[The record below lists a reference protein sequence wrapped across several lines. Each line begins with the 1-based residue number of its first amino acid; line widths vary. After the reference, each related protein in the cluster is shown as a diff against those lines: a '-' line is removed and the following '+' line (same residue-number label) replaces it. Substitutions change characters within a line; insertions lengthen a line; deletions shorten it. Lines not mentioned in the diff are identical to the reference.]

1 MTATDFLTIL
11 GLALAVW
18 AIIPKKERNFIMLFF
33 SKKQMVLF
41 GLCLVYLHYLFAF
54 DWLLENWFPWLSIFT
69 LEKGIPSST
78 WAYLFSLIII
88 GAPVLQVVL
97 GFFSYSRRTEL
108 ISLYNTLLKDD
119 DIDLLVEYIE
129 KYHINDI
136 QEYLKGL
143 SHLPEKENIDMIL
156 RRRTQKDEAFDKLIK
171 PRRMQFA
178 ANVYGRIL
186 QSEDFINKAASKY
199 PELFATAFSGM
210 ETEKAANPDLV
221 KLYIENIFETKNQ
234 SFVKELKLVN
244 DSESSIES
252 LYESY
257 DIPILNG
264 LLTHTKAAF
273 RNNVWYPVGEKSIK
287 SIKYDEEQKLFLQ
300 KKYDSDLESELWNQK
315 AYIAIVYFDYMVR
328 ETIYKDSEW
337 HMWLFYYRSVT
348 KELIELIP
356 AENEYIVNA
365 ERPSIAHSLIVDMIW
380 NMRGWLDLAKEQ
392 NVEHRVIDTIKCLG
406 DCLNS
411 ICLAEER
418 KVSLAFKVRQ
428 LNLIISLWFEYQYHK
443 DNMAVKL
450 ATNWLVMM
458 FLNPKGVDSTYQPV
472 NDEYL
477 VVMRKAWY
485 DFDKIRY
492 QNNKV
497 GEKSIKEFIDKI
509 IVPLEIN

>member
-1 MTATDFLTIL
+1 MNATDFLTIL

-41 GLCLVYLHYLFAF
+41 GLSLVYLHYLFAF
-54 DWLLENWFPWLSIFT
+54 DWLLENWFPWLSVFT
-69 LEKGIPSST
+69 FEKGIPSST

-88 GAPVLQVVL
+88 GAPVLQVVS
-97 GFFSYSRRTEL
+97 GFFSSSRRTEL
-108 ISLYNTLLKDD
+108 ISLYNTLLKED

-136 QEYLKGL
+136 QAYLKGL

-199 PELFATAFSGM
+199 PELFAAAFSGM

-234 SFVKELKLVN
+234 SFVRELKIVN

-252 LYESY
+252 IFINY
-257 DIPILNG
+257 DIPILYG
-264 LLTHTKAAF
+264 LLSHTKAAF
-273 RNNVWYPVGEKSIK
+273 RNAVWYPVSEKGIL
-287 SIKYDEEQKLFLQ
+287 SIKYDEEQKVFLQ

-315 AYIAIVYFDYMVR
+315 VHIAIVYFDYMVR

-337 HMWLFYYRSVT
+337 HMWLFYYRNVT

-356 AENEYIVNA
+356 MQNDYDGDT
-365 ERPSIAHSLIVDMIW
+365 ERPSFAHSLIVDMIW
-380 NMRGWLDLAKEQ
+380 NMRGWLELAKKR
-392 NVEHRVIDTIKCLG
+392 NVEYRVIDTIKCLG
-406 DCLNS
+406 DCLDS
-411 ICLAEER
+411 ICVAPEDKL
-418 KVSLAFKVRQ
+418 SSAFKKRQ
-428 LNLIISLWFEYQYHK
+428 LDLIISIWFKYSRHL
-443 DNMAVKL
+443 DNNAVIL
-450 ATNWLVMM
+450 AREWLEMM
-458 FLNPKGVDSTYQPV
+458 FLNPKWVDSPIRPASV
-472 NDEYL
+472 EYID
-477 VVMRKAWY
+477 VMREAWQ
-485 DFDKIRY
+485 DFDKIPY
-492 QNNKV
+492 QMHEENGSV
-497 GEKSIKEFIDKI
+497 QDFVDKI
-509 IVPLEIN
+509 IVPLGIN